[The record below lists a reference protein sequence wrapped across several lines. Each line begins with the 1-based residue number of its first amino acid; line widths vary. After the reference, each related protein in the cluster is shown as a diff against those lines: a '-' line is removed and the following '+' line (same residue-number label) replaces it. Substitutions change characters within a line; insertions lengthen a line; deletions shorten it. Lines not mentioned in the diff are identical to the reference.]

1 MPTVKK
7 KVNLFDTEE
16 GAEIEKALRIMAE
29 DKGFSTKASYS
40 TNSTMYPNN
49 SIPFVDKHMSYL
61 SAHPSVD
68 PEHYLANLR
77 LITKIR

>member
-1 MPTVKK
+1 MPTIKK

-16 GAEIEKALRIMAE
+16 GAEIEKALRTMAA
-29 DKGFSTKASYS
+29 DKAFSTKASYS
-40 TNSTMYPNN
+40 TNSDAYPNN
-49 SIPFVDKHMSYL
+49 SMPFVDKHMSYL